1 MKRRWT
7 IALRCLPLCLLA
19 VVLWREKPWT
29 VALSATAPWAVTA
42 SILLNLAVFLPLK
55 AARWRV
61 ALIEPPPYRQVLAA
75 TIEGLLASIAIGF
88 GSGDMVRSARL
99 RRPGGLPE
107 ANQIAVDY
115 ASSLAER
122 GAEVFAL
129 GILVFAAALV
139 TDLGALALALSGLA
153 VAGYLAVL
161 AVVFALIAT
170 ACGSSNPLGGG
181 EISGDL
187 KSIKVG
193 SADFTESKIIAE
205 LYAQAL
211 EANGFTVT
219 RQFGIGSRETY
230 IPAVQDHS
238 IDLIPEYTGN
248 LLQYFDKETPATTPD
263 AVLLG
268 LLKTLPGDLSIL
280 YPSPAEDKDTLAV
293 TGATAQ
299 RLNLKSIA
307 DLATHSAEVKVGAPS
322 EFQTRVTGLVGLKDK
337 YGLDIAPANFIAISD
352 GGGPATVKALT
363 GNTVTSANIFSTSPS
378 IEQNKLVV
386 LEDPKNVF
394 LAANVV
400 PLVASQKMSNELK
413 SVLDAVSAKL
423 TTEALIDLNTSVEGN
438 KGIDPDEAAEKWIKD
453 NGFDKPVQ
461 K

>member
-1 MKRRWT
+1 MPSTRRW
-7 IALRCLPLCLLA
+7 
-19 VVLWREKPWT
+19 
-29 VALSATAPWAVTA
+29 S
-42 SILLNLAVFLPLK
+42 
-55 AARWRV
+55 
-61 ALIEPPPYRQVLAA
+61 
-75 TIEGLLASIAIGF
+75 
-88 GSGDMVRSARL
+88 
-99 RRPGGLPE
+99 
-107 ANQIAVDY
+107 
-115 ASSLAER
+115 
-122 GAEVFAL
+122 
-129 GILVFAAALV
+129 
-139 TDLGALALALSGLA
+139 
-153 VAGYLAVL
+153 LAVL
-161 AVVFALIAT
+161 VTVSTLIAGMLS

-187 KSIKVG
+187 KSITVG
-193 SADFTESKIIAE
+193 SADFTESKIIGE

-211 EANGFTVT
+211 EANGFTVR

-268 LLKTLPGDLSIL
+268 LLKALPGDLSIL

-293 TGATAQ
+293 TQATAQ
-299 RLNLKSIA
+299 KWNLKSIE
-307 DLATHSAEVKVGAPS
+307 DLAKHSPEVKVGAPS

-337 YGLDIAPANFIAISD
+337 YGLDIAPANFVAISD
-352 GGGPATVKALT
+352 GGGPATVQALT
-363 GNTVTSANIFSTSPS
+363 GGTVTAANIFSTSPS

-386 LEDPKNVF
+386 LEDPKNTF

-413 SVLDAVSAKL
+413 TVLDAVSAKL
-423 TTEALIDLNTSVEGN
+423 TTEALIKLNTDVEGN
-438 KGIDPDEAAEKWIKD
+438 KGVDPDEAAGKWIKD
-453 NGFDKPVQ
+453 NGFDKPLQ